1 LHALVRHAQA
11 EHKIQSADGPLTL
24 TLTKVP
30 KMLSTI
36 RRCWCPAAMLVSF
49 KLETD
54 EQLLLRK
61 ACGAVE
67 GQGIHLVIA
76 NELHSRK
83 DRVWLVQQAV
93 AAQQQ
98 QAAGMAVQKVE
109 RPPHVA
115 VIEELLVAEVVV
127 RHQQHMRRAATAAAT
142 AAAALAGAR
151 D

>member
-1 LHALVRHAQA
+1 MQWLCGLCDYQLATATGLLCVFELPPAGLALHPYHWLQA
-11 EHKIQSADGPLTL
+11 Y
-24 TLTKVP
+24 
-30 KMLSTI
+30 
-36 RRCWCPAAMLVSF
+36 C
-49 KLETD
+49 
-54 EQLLLRK
+54 
-61 ACGAVE
+61 AVE

-127 RHQQHMRRAATAAAT
+127 RHQQHMRRAATAAA
-142 AAAALAGAR
+142 R